1 MLNGVT
7 TPLKGPIG
15 SAWDKVTDPKQKES
29 MFDSFEKTDPT
40 ISQLK
45 NTLGKGKVRSAL
57 GMAADTGFGRGIQ
70 NLRAK
75 AGAAI
80 TGNQPVR

>member
-1 MLNGVT
+1 MEHDL
-7 TPLKGPIG
+7 PWDWEG
-15 SAWDKVTDPKQKES
+15 SKES
-29 MFDSFEKTDPT
+29 YYEKMEPR

-75 AGAAI
+75 TGAAI